1 MTEFETKPGVK
12 LPTPEDNRPRRF
24 YKDVT
29 VEANEL
35 GWLVLLDGRNVKTP
49 AKKMLALPTEALAKI
64 VAAEWAEQGE
74 RIDPPLMPATRLAFV
89 TLDRMADTRAETAAE
104 IAKYA
109 STDLIC
115 FRAPQPADLALAQ
128 AAAWDPLLAW
138 AKSDLGAELVA
149 VAGIIPADQDPVALQ
164 AILARA
170 ASLDDW
176 QLTALAHVTA
186 LCGSAV
192 LGLALL
198 DGQIDSEQ
206 TFALSTID
214 ESFQISQWGEDEEA
228 ATRLTALRNEVV
240 VVGRV
245 LRALAA
251 PSIA

>member
-29 VEANEL
+29 VEAGDS
-35 GWLVLLDGRNVKTP
+35 GWLVLLDGRSIKTP
-49 AKKMLALPTEALAKI
+49 AKKMLALPTEALAMI
-64 VAAEWAEQGE
+64 LAGEWAEQGE

-89 TLDRMADTRAETAAE
+89 TLDRMAETRAETCAE

-109 STDLIC
+109 STDLLC
-115 FRAPQPADLALAQ
+115 FRAPQPPDLALAQ

-149 VAGIIPADQDPVALQ
+149 VAGVIPADQDPVALQ

-170 ASLDDW
+170 ALLDDW
-176 QLTALAHVTA
+176 QLTTLAHITA
-186 LCGSAV
+186 LCGSAI

-198 DGQIDSEQ
+198 EGRIDAEQ

-214 ESFQISQWGEDEEA
+214 ESYQISQWGEDEEA
-228 ATRLTALRNEVV
+228 ASRLTALRNEVV
-240 VVGRV
+240 VAGRV

>member
-24 YKDVT
+24 YKEVT
-29 VEANEL
+29 VKAGKL
-35 GWLVLLDGRNVKTP
+35 GWEILLDGRNVKTP
-49 AKKMLALPTEALAKI
+49 AKKVLALPTEALAKI
-64 VAAEWAEQGE
+64 LANEWAEQGE

-109 STDLIC
+109 STDLLC
-115 FRAPQPADLALAQ
+115 FRAPQPVDLALAQ
-128 AAAWDPLLAW
+128 AAAWDPLLVW
-138 AKSDLGAELVA
+138 AKTDLGAELVS
-149 VAGIIPADQDPVALQ
+149 VAGVIPADQDPVALQ

-176 QLTALAHVTA
+176 TLTALAHVTA
-186 LCGSAV
+186 LSGSAV

-198 DGQIDSEQ
+198 EDRIDAEQ
-206 TFALSTID
+206 AFALSTID
-214 ESFQISQWGEDEEA
+214 ENYQISHWGKDEEA
-228 ATRLTALRNEVV
+228 VARLAALRNEVV

-251 PSIA
+251 PPIA